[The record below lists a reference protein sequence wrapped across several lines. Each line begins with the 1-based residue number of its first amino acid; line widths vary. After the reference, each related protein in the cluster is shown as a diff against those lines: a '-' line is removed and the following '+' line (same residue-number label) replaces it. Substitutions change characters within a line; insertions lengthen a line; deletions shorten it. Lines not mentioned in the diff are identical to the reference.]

1 MIFFVEN
8 LAICLFFNYLV
19 KLKQKII
26 TMKKLFLVATI
37 MVAGSMSANTISSET
52 EIVEENATVK
62 VEAAAA
68 YGCVPTTLSCGITGM
83 ACGETLADVI
93 DIAIIAD
100 DILCGN

>member
-1 MIFFVEN
+1 
-8 LAICLFFNYLV
+8 
-19 KLKQKII
+19 
-26 TMKKLFLVATI
+26 MKKLFLIATI

-52 EIVEENATVK
+52 EILEENTTVVK
-62 VEAAAA
+62 AEAAAA

>member
-1 MIFFVEN
+1 
-8 LAICLFFNYLV
+8 
-19 KLKQKII
+19 
-26 TMKKLFLVATI
+26 MKKLFLMATI

-52 EIVEENATVK
+52 EILEENTTVAK

-83 ACGETLADVI
+83 ACGETIADVI